1 VPVRYTSREG
11 RTYEGFAA
19 YVRLIFT
26 TSGLFIAAYI
36 LVGVFH
42 NTAAPHLPAFAFST
56 RALHSWVQYVIS
68 VLFWPLSFWHPT
80 FSVSHWPAGSTP

>member
-1 VPVRYTSREG
+1 MPVRYTSREG

-36 LVGVFH
+36 LVGMFIGALLRDFGFVRGQRLLWPIQAEFFDWDKVK
-42 NTAAPHLPAFAFST
+42 AAASEDEFGFS
-56 RALHSWVQYVIS
+56 
-68 VLFWPLSFWHPT
+68 
-80 FSVSHWPAGSTP
+80 